1 MDKITLHLK
10 ADEQILTSAECPF
23 KLASNTVSYVEAVFE
38 LGENWTGY
46 DSVRAVWTT
55 YLDTIATVLD
65 SEGKCVVPHEVLTRT
80 GKVSVNLVGS
90 IVEDEELTDRLTT
103 YPTVALNVNAD
114 AYVEGT
120 ETAPIT
126 PSQFEQYVADV
137 AEEVAKIKD
146 IESTTLNDDY
156 TLTFVFSDGTSTTV
170 GPIRGEQGP
179 QGETGPQGP
188 EGPPGEVTMA
198 QFESAFPTDTAS
210 GAVASFPDGTD
221 LFGAKSLV
229 VEINPIQDLHGYD
242 SPWVGGAGKNK
253 LDLSKFTAGITAFG
267 LTSAISGEYIAFSGT
282 CSSGGSHAWRFMGT
296 TDATTQALMA
306 TLSFKGFVISGTAP
320 TIESIYW
327 DSGNNQ
333 LSISVSGLVTNQS
346 YNFTIGIVGYSDG
359 TAPTQWTPYSN
370 ICPISGW
377 DSVNAYVGSLDYG
390 TNGITDDYRLNTD
403 GTLES
408 FVGQRVTDWIDV
420 HEFSN
425 IYGNIAPD
433 APSSA
438 GHRFRLARYDEN
450 KNFIDL
456 YERIELGPQKYIVP
470 TNGAYYCRC
479 SFAGTVYGTSHVYAI
494 DTYTSTLPTT
504 TYGGSV
510 DIVKG
515 VNGGSSELLKI
526 VLSTLTFTYNST
538 RKYFSADLNPLPKV
552 FDYNTLSRAL
562 SSGFKPIT
570 FYQIYNDLTIDCAF
584 AVTNGTSDNAKV
596 YIRNLAYTDATAF
609 SNAFGSVELLYEKKT
624 ADTFSVTPT
633 DVQILKATN
642 NIFADSGNVSVTYK
656 ADTQLWV
663 EKKLSE

>member
-65 SEGKCVVPHEVLTRT
+65 SEGKCVVPHEVLTCT

-170 GPIRGEQGP
+170 GPIRGEQGE
-179 QGETGPQGP
+179 QGIQGPQGP

-198 QFESAFPTDTAS
+198 QFEEAFPTDTAS
-210 GAVASFPDGTD
+210 GAIASFPDGTD

-229 VEINPIQDLHGYD
+229 VEINPIQD
-242 SPWVGGAGKNK
+242 
-253 LDLSKFTAGITAFG
+253 T
-267 LTSAISGEYIAFSGT
+267 
-282 CSSGGSHAWRFMGT
+282 SGGDPS
-296 TDATTQALMA
+296 
-306 TLSFKGFVISGTAP
+306 P
-320 TIESIYW
+320 T
-327 DSGNNQ
+327 
-333 LSISVSGLVTNQS
+333 
-346 YNFTIGIVGYSDG
+346 
-359 TAPTQWTPYSN
+359 N

-377 DSVNAYVGSLDYG
+377 DSVGVVDCGKNLFNKNNYNVLSAYFNSGVIASGGSSR
-390 TNGITDDYRLNTD
+390 TITWVKCKPNT
-403 GTLES
+403 TYTAS
-408 FVGQRVTDWIDV
+408 
-420 HEFSN
+420 
-425 IYGNIAPD
+425 
-433 APSSA
+433 
-438 GHRFRLARYDEN
+438 RLATASNDRFALAWSDKVPEVGDTVQDQTTASITTTVGT
-450 KNFIDL
+450 KISRTL
-456 YERIELGPQKYIVP
+456 TTGATAKYLVCWVGW
-470 TNGAYYCRC
+470 TDRDDD
-479 SFAGTVYGTSHVYAI
+479 V
-494 DTYTSTLPTT
+494 STLQLEEGTTATTYESYNGTTKTVTLPST

-515 VNGGSSELLKI
+515 VNGGSSTLESVSLNGS
-526 VLSTLTFTYNST
+526 STPSFSEVSSNST
-538 RKYFSADLNPLPKV
+538 ADGTKYVAFINMNAYGKQDAQAYCDKYKWVDKPLANLHVGEFNTRGSYIRFVLTDQSLDTLAKLNADLANNPIQL
-552 FDYNTLSRAL
+552 
-562 SSGFKPIT
+562 
-570 FYQIYNDLTIDCAF
+570 
-584 AVTNGTSDNAKV
+584 V
-596 YIRNLAYTDATAF
+596 YT
-609 SNAFGSVELLYEKKT
+609 KKT
-624 ADTFSVTPT
+624 ADTFSVTP
-633 DVQILKATN
+633 QQISILKATN

-663 EKKLSE
+663 EKMLSE